1 MPMNIGSIRLQQ
13 ALEASVDSTGLQ
25 SSITVGGSS
34 STELT
39 VDDAD
44 IIYGFSM
51 KSGHADNEVKW
62 TLDTHKLSFTAGT
75 DHDTNLTCTESVAA
89 ASATPA
95 DILDANG
102 ESITT
107 AVTALAIYYEISALT
122 TTGAWVMATSEST
135 DEASKFATVKLVGH
149 TTASA
154 GVRSA
159 LLVPRAACASDSV
172 TFTFSASGV
181 RLNVVY
187 LANTS

>member
-75 DHDTNLTCTESVAA
+75 DHDTNLTCTESVG
-89 ASATPA
+89 ASGSPA

-172 TFTFSASGV
+172 TFTFSASDV
-181 RLNVVY
+181 RINVVY